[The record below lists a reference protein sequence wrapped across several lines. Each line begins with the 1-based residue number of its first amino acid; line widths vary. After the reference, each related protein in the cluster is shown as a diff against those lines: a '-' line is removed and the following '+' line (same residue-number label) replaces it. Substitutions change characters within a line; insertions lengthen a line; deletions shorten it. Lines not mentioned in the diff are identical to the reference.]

1 MVCAL
6 RRRGQLPANSRSSF
20 DLRPF
25 LFPSFLFFFFYT
37 IDRICLALSDTHTR
51 INPFQAV
58 ARADRNPLQDDDLSR
73 CGTSQDYDKTLHSRF
88 MFSYRDIRVKVTGH
102 ETKE

>member
-25 LFPSFLFFFFYT
+25 LFPLFFFFT

-51 INPFQAV
+51 INPSQPV
-58 ARADRNPLQDDDLSR
+58 ARADRNSLQDDDLSR
-73 CGTSQDYDKTLHSRF
+73 CGRSQDYDKTLHSRF
-88 MFSYRDIRVKVTGH
+88 VFSRDIRVKVTGH